1 MDPELAEI
9 DQNTAE
15 QLLADIELDD
25 PIDVDAD
32 DETDSTADDPDAE
45 MDVEDE
51 LEAADVDD
59 DDTEEDDPEPET
71 AIEAPQFWGA
81 EDKALFAELT
91 PEAQEVVL
99 KVDQQREAAVRR
111 KIEESGT
118 ARKAAE
124 ERAKVYDQ
132 RLTELGGFVT
142 ETEQKIAAYEKIN
155 WVNEY
160 SSAAGDPEALANVNA
175 HKAQYDALIES
186 RNKAAKAITDA
197 EEQELAD
204 NRAAIEKLVPNFT
217 TQHEPRLQQFLDSVA
232 PAGHGFVVGGLP
244 EWQIVMLEENFQFR
258 QARAAARS
266 GKNSPRP
273 KSGAKSSGKGVKPG
287 AATASSSQ
295 QTRRKKL
302 ARKKSLNMDEASALL
317 GDL

>member
-1 MDPELAEI
+1 IEI
-9 DQNTAE
+9 D
-15 QLLADIELDD
+15 DLDD
-25 PIDVDAD
+25 DDAETD
-32 DETDSTADDPDAE
+32 DESTADDPDAE

-91 PEAQEVVL
+91 PEAQEIVL

-111 KIEESGT
+111 KIEDSGT

-132 RLTELGGFVT
+132 RLTQLEGFVT
-142 ETEQKIAAYEKIN
+142 ETDAAIAQYDKDLEQAGWDLRFAYAE
-155 WVNEY
+155 
-160 SSAAGDPEALANVNA
+160 GDPELTAKLR
-175 HKAQYDALIES
+175 KEKLRYLSLKSQSDKG
-186 RNKAAKAITDA
+186 KAAIAEAEQTRRDENETAVNQALPHLRDDEKRQLTDYGIAAGVIDSSNADFDLKKDVIAPEIVVLAKAMMYD
-197 EEQELAD
+197 QS
-204 NRAAIEKLVPNFT
+204 
-217 TQHEPRLQQFLDSVA
+217 QHAV
-232 PAGHGFVVGGLP
+232 
-244 EWQIVMLEENFQFR
+244 
-258 QARAAARS
+258 RS
-266 GKNSPRP
+266 GKNPPRP
-273 KSGAKSSGKGVKPG
+273 KSGAKSQGKGVKPG

-302 ARKKSLNMDEASALL
+302 ARKRSLNMDEASALL